1 MIRIPQCLMCI
12 HFNKGKC
19 LAYPEG
25 IPENVFS
32 ILYNKEICANNVKYT
47 RISKSGT
54 KSGTVTNPNT

>member
-19 LAYPEG
+19 PAYPEG

-32 ILYNKEICANNVKYT
+32 ILYDQGICANNVKYT
-47 RISKSGT
+47 RILKSGT
-54 KSGTVTNPNT
+54 KNGTAINHNT

>member
-19 LAYPEG
+19 PAYLEG

-32 ILYNKEICANNVKYT
+32 ILYNQEICANNIKYT
-47 RISKSGT
+47 RILKSGT
-54 KSGTVTNPNT
+54 KNGTATNTNT

>member
-19 LAYPEG
+19 PAYLEG

-32 ILYNKEICANNVKYT
+32 ILYDQEICANNIKYT
-47 RISKSGT
+47 EF
-54 KSGTVTNPNT
+54 